1 MPAITRTSNGAQQ
14 EEIEHV
20 PVLVVGAGPT
30 GLLLAGQL
38 ARRSVLPHLI
48 DRNPAPLEWDRATV
62 VNTATLEVMD
72 ALGIVDKF
80 CDEGVHIRGVKM
92 HSSGEVIGAYR
103 FEENESRFGHG
114 LGLSEERTEHFLAE
128 YLEAHGGTIRWSS
141 KMVDLE
147 ILEGDEGVIATIEKS
162 TVDDD
167 GKVVS
172 TSTYQVQ
179 ADYVVGCDG
188 IRSKTRDMAGIK
200 YEGHVIEQPWA
211 VFDVTLAG
219 WEEAGQTY
227 EANHCY
233 LSHLTSVILTPLPG
247 KKWRVYLRPLDEES
261 DLAEEALEV
270 LREYVPGISFV
281 DAQNFAH
288 FRCVSKVAD
297 QYRSTSGRVLVAG
310 DAAHACTPA
319 EGQ

>member
-1 MPAITRTSNGAQQ
+1 MSAATANASTNGAAQ
-14 EEIEHV
+14 ENALEHV
-20 PVLVVGAGPT
+20 PVLIVGAGPT

-38 ARRSVLPHLI
+38 ARRDVVPHLI

-62 VNTATLEVMD
+62 INTATLEVMD
-72 ALGIVDKF
+72 ALGIADRF

-92 HSSGEVIGAYR
+92 HSSGEVIGTYR
-103 FEENESRFGHG
+103 FEENDSKFGHG

-128 YLEAHGGTIRWSS
+128 YLEGHGGKIQWSS
-141 KMVDLE
+141 KMVNLE
-147 ILEGDEGVIATIEKS
+147 TLEGNKGVVATIEKS
-162 TVDDD
+162 SVDEDT
-167 GKVVS
+167 GEVVS
-172 TSTYQVQ
+172 TSTYQIR

-247 KKWRVYLRPLDEES
+247 KK
-261 DLAEEALEV
+261 
-270 LREYVPGISFV
+270 
-281 DAQNFAH
+281 
-288 FRCVSKVAD
+288 
-297 QYRSTSGRVLVAG
+297 
-310 DAAHACTPA
+310 
-319 EGQ
+319 

>member
-1 MPAITRTSNGAQQ
+1 
-14 EEIEHV
+14 
-20 PVLVVGAGPT
+20 
-30 GLLLAGQL
+30 
-38 ARRSVLPHLI
+38 
-48 DRNPAPLEWDRATV
+48 
-62 VNTATLEVMD
+62 MD
-72 ALGIVDKF
+72 ALGIADRF
-80 CDEGVHIRGVKM
+80 CDEGVHIRGTKM
-92 HSSGEVIGAYR
+92 HSSGEVIGTYR
-103 FEENESRFGHG
+103 FEENDSKFGHG

-128 YLEAHGGTIRWSS
+128 YLEGHGGTIQWSS
-141 KMVDLE
+141 KMVNLE
-147 ILEGDEGVIATIEKS
+147 ILKDDDKGVVATIEKS
-162 TVDDD
+162 AVDEDT

-172 TSTYQVQ
+172 TSTYQIR